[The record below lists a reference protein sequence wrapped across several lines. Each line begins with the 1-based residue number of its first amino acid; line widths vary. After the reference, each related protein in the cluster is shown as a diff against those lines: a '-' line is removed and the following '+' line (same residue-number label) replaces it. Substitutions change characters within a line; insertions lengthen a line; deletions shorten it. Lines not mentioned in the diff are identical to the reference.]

1 MGRPS
6 GKQRSAMTN
15 GTRTFLEAL
24 PGNGIEAR
32 RFRDLVHDLMAE
44 RGGAEA
50 LTVRKREA
58 CRTYAGLILERD
70 KLHLALAKGEPVDP
84 EALGQIGDRIA
95 RAGREMGPEVKPA
108 KLSPREHAERYRA
121 GRATP

>member
-1 MGRPS
+1 MTRPA

-15 GTRTFLEAL
+15 GTRMFIEAL

-32 RFRDLVHDLMAE
+32 RFRDLVRALMDE
-44 RGGAEA
+44 RGGADA

-58 CRTYAGLILERD
+58 CRTYAGLILMRD
-70 KLHLALAKGEPVDP
+70 KLNLAQAKGEPVDP

-108 KLSPREHAERYRA
+108 KLTAREHAERYRA
-121 GRATP
+121 GRGTP

>member
-1 MGRPS
+1 MTRPV
-6 GKQRSAMTN
+6 GKQRSAMSN

-24 PGNGIEAR
+24 PGNVIEAH
-32 RFRDLVHDLMAE
+32 RFPDLVADLLAG

-70 KLHLALAKGEPVDP
+70 KLHLALAKGDPVDP

-95 RAGREMGPEVKPA
+95 RAGREMGPEAKP
-108 KLSPREHAERYRA
+108 RA
-121 GRATP
+121 LTLEEKIAQKGRQA